1 MIHLSLLLI
10 SGGLIMWTFHTNAR
24 RKRSAAMKSSLTHSN
39 HIDTPEEELK
49 KPAGGGQPDYSEI
62 SRLFRIGDMH
72 FTRGSFEEAEQHFIK
87 VLAQDPQHVKALDK
101 LGLIYIQQNQP
112 RKAEMIYRK
121 LFSISQKSLPI
132 TVIMDAVYII
142 KNALRKPWRPMKMLL
157 NWMEANPLVLSARA
171 NLL

>member
-1 MIHLSLLLI
+1 
-10 SGGLIMWTFHTNAR
+10 
-24 RKRSAAMKSSLTHSN
+24 
-39 HIDTPEEELK
+39 
-49 KPAGGGQPDYSEI
+49 
-62 SRLFRIGDMH
+62 MH

-157 NWMEANPLVLSARA
+157 NWMEANPLVLSARGKFIM
-171 NLL
+171 N